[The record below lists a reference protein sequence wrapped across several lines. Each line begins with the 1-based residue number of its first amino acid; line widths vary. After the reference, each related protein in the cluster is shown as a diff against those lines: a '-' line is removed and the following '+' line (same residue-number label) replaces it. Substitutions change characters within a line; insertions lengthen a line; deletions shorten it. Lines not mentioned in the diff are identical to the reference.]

1 MARFSLHA
9 VGKDRPGIIAGIAH
23 ALAAMGANLED
34 SRMTILRG
42 QFAVMLVLDAP
53 GISDG
58 GLIEGALEATAE
70 ELNLFIGVRPLPDA
84 VEAPQV
90 GERYSILVDG
100 ADRPG
105 IVAGV
110 AEAILGLGGNV
121 IELSSRL
128 LAHEGQSGYVL
139 RLSIALPVAVS
150 GAALEQAISEVS
162 ATLGVTSSVTLGS
175 GDLA

>member
-9 VGKDRPGIIAGIAH
+9 VGKDRPGIIAGVAS
-23 ALAAMGANLED
+23 ALAEMGANLED

-58 GLIEGALEATAE
+58 GLVEQALEDVAE
-70 ELNLFIGVRPLPDA
+70 ELNLFVAVRPLPDD
-84 VEAPQV
+84 VVGREG

-110 AEAILGLGGNV
+110 AQSILTLGGNV
-121 IELSSRL
+121 VDLSSRL
-128 LAHEGQSGYVL
+128 LEHEGQSGYVL
-139 RLSIALPVAVS
+139 RLSITLPTGVS
-150 GAALEQAISEVS
+150 GADLESAVTRVS
-162 ATLGVTSSVTLGS
+162 SDLGVNSSVALGS
-175 GDLA
+175 GDIS